1 MSKHRTRQEV
11 TTTGL
16 ETQQSRHRFWRHV
29 TSGQNHHRP
38 ALMPP
43 ATDGFDRLTPRAT
56 VNGYAGVNGGRCAA
70 VGRPVEVRGTTAQVV
85 GLWPWAVGAGAPV
98 IGTPLGTHLRTG
110 APVCFDPMNWFARA
124 GLLSAPSLFVLGL
137 NGFGKSSLVRRIVI
151 GGIAQGIT
159 PLILADV
166 KPDYRRL
173 VEAVGG
179 QVVDLGHGHGQ
190 LNPLDGGTLAA
201 AVAALAD
208 AGLDEAAAVMQHEWH
223 ARQAALVSA
232 LIELVRGTKVADFEE
247 TVLATAIRTLHTP
260 TVDGGRG
267 FTAAQ
272 PPLIDDLVEVIV
284 TGNADLRLDVAA
296 DTDTAYRAAILP
308 LRRSLRALTQGPFG
322 RVFNGHTTTRIDL
335 NATAIC
341 VDVSH
346 IRAGDKKL
354 KAAVMLACWA
364 GGFAAIEAHNALA
377 DAGLTKQRYFQAVM
391 DELWQVLGMGEFMVD
406 RVDELTRLQ
415 RGMATALIMISH
427 TIKDLDGLG
436 ASAGRA
442 LGFLERARAKVFG
455 ALPADEIARLDS
467 RVPFTATEQQMVTA
481 WSSPAALTGDL
492 ATGSHRPIPPG
503 TGKFLLKIGEDR
515 RPGIPFQ
522 LTLTDIEREQLGDT
536 NSRFDS
542 FTDTEMFARRTE
554 MENPSHA
561 NSESDSVAE
570 DSKTERSE
578 L

>member
-1 MSKHRTRQEV
+1 MPKHRTHQPD
-11 TTTGL
+11 
-16 ETQQSRHRFWRHV
+16 SRSERSSHR
-29 TSGQNHHRP
+29 GEG
-38 ALMPP
+38 
-43 ATDGFDRLTPRAT
+43 ATAHPTIPIRVDGFDRTALRTKST
-56 VNGYAGVNGGRCAA
+56 GYSGADAGRCAT
-70 VGRPVEVRGTTAQVV
+70 VGRPIEARGTTAQIV

-98 IGTPLGTHLRTG
+98 IGTPLGTHLRTS

-159 PLILADV
+159 PLILADI

-190 LNPLDGGTLAA
+190 LNPLDSGALAA
-201 AVAALAD
+201 AVTALDAAGMAE
-208 AGLDEAAAVMQHEWH
+208 EAEVMRHEWH

-232 LIELVRGTKVADFEE
+232 LIELVRGAKVSDFEH
-247 TVLATAIRTLHTP
+247 TVLATAIRSLHVP
-260 TVDGGRG
+260 ISDGGCG
-267 FTAAQ
+267 FTAEH
-272 PPLIDDLVEVIV
+272 PPLINDLVEIIV
-284 TGNADLRLDVAA
+284 TGSDNLRLDVAA
-296 DTDTAYRAAILP
+296 DNDSAYQTAILP
-308 LRRSLRALTQGPFG
+308 LRRSLRALSQGPLG

-335 NATAIC
+335 DATAIC

-346 IRAGDKKL
+346 IRTGDKKL
-354 KAAVMLACWA
+354 KAAVMLSCWA

-377 DAGLTKQRYFQAVM
+377 DAGLVRQRYFQAVM
-391 DELWQVLGMGEFMVD
+391 DELWQVLGMGDFMID

-415 RGMATALIMISH
+415 RGLATALIMISH

-436 ASAGRA
+436 TSAGRA

-492 ATGSHRPIPPG
+492 GNGPRPTPPG

-522 LTLTDIEREQLGDT
+522 LTLTDIERQSLGDT
-536 NSRFDS
+536 NSRFESFAQSETPNELATEDAAGIDAETDS
-542 FTDTEMFARRTE
+542 F
-554 MENPSHA
+554 PV
-561 NSESDSVAE
+561 DSQHTGE
-570 DSKTERSE
+570 IR
-578 L
+578 

>member
-1 MSKHRTRQEV
+1 MSKHRTHQENS
-11 TTTGL
+11 TT
-16 ETQQSRHRFWRHV
+16 ESQKIRHRGRSRRHAQ
-29 TSGQNHHRP
+29 SGQTSD
-38 ALMPP
+38 ASTPP
-43 ATDGFDRLTPRAT
+43 RIDGFERPTT
-56 VNGYAGVNGGRCAA
+56 KSTTNGYAGVNGGRCAA
-70 VGRPVEVRGTTAQVV
+70 VGRPVEVRGTTAQIV

-98 IGTPLGTHLRTG
+98 IGTPLGPHLRTG

-159 PLILADV
+159 PLILADI
-166 KPDYRRL
+166 KPDYRCL

-179 QVVDLGHGHGQ
+179 QVVDLGHGQGQ
-190 LNPLDGGTLAA
+190 LNPLDGGALAA
-201 AVAALAD
+201 TVTALAV
-208 AGLDEAAAVMQHEWH
+208 AGLDEAAAMMRHEWH
-223 ARQAALVSA
+223 ARQAALISA

-247 TVLATAIRTLHTP
+247 TVLATAIRALHTSS
-260 TVDGGRG
+260 VEGGRG
-267 FTAAQ
+267 FTAEQ

-284 TGNADLRLDVAA
+284 TGSADLRLDVAA
-296 DTDTAYRAAILP
+296 DTETAYRAAILP

-322 RVFNGHTTTRIDL
+322 RIFNGHTTTRIDL

-377 DAGLTKQRYFQAVM
+377 DAGLAKQRYFQAVM

-436 ASAGRA
+436 ASAGKA

-492 ATGSHRPIPPG
+492 TTGGQRPAPPG

-522 LTLTDIEREQLGDT
+522 LTLTDIERDTLGDT

-542 FTDTEMFARRTE
+542 FTDTEMFTRRYE
-554 MENPSHA
+554 MENQSHA
-561 NSESDSVAE
+561 DHESDSATE
-570 DSKTERSE
+570 DLDPPRGE